1 MKRDIHVVQAEPDDA
16 DQLSRLIAAAFLDL
30 SASRFLV
37 PDEDW
42 RRRIY
47 PEFFKLTY
55 VGPGLAGGLVHCTS
69 DRLAAAVWLPV
80 GGAAVHHEPDHGY
93 PDHDYEAA
101 LQELTA
107 GFYPN
112 FVAFDKLLREA
123 HEPYLGTPHDFLGVV
138 GAHPAVWR
146 QGNLRALM
154 ARRLPVLDARD
165 RGSYLEAAEPELV
178 GVYRKFGYERTDR
191 VITLPGGHQ
200 MFPMWREPMSG
211 VAPH

>member
-1 MKRDIHVVQAEPDDA
+1 VTRETHVVRAEPDDV

-30 SASRFLV
+30 TASRFLV
-37 PDEDW
+37 PDEHW

-47 PEFFKLTY
+47 PGFFKLTY
-55 VGPGLAGGLVHCTS
+55 VRPGLTGGVVHCTS

-80 GGAAVHHEPDHGY
+80 GGTDTHAVPGPDDEG
-93 PDHDYEAA
+93 E

-112 FVAFDKLLREA
+112 FVTFDKLLREA
-123 HEPYLGTPHDFLGVV
+123 HEPYAGTPHDFLGVV

-154 ARRLPVLDARD
+154 AERLPALDAQG
-165 RGSYLEAAEPELV
+165 RGSYLEAAEPDLV

-191 VITLPGGHQ
+191 IITLPGGHR
-200 MFPMWREPMSG
+200 MFPMWREPRI
-211 VAPH
+211 

>member
-1 MKRDIHVVQAEPDDA
+1 MNREIHVVPAEPDDA
-16 DQLSRLIAAAFLDL
+16 DQLSRLIASAFFDL
-30 SASRFLV
+30 AASRFLV
-37 PDEDW
+37 PDENW

-47 PEFFKLTY
+47 AEFFKLTY
-55 VGPGLAGGLVHCTS
+55 VGPGIARGVVHCTS

-80 GGAAVHHEPDHGY
+80 GGASTHAEPDHG
-93 PDHDYEAA
+93 YEAA

-112 FVAFDKLLREA
+112 FVAFDKLLQEA
-123 HEPYLGTPHDFLGVV
+123 HEPYAGTPHDFLGVV

-146 QGNLRALM
+146 QGNLRAMM
-154 ARRLPVLDARD
+154 ARRLPVLDARN

-200 MFPMWREPMSG
+200 MFPMWRKPMG
-211 VAPH
+211 ELGP

>member
-1 MKRDIHVVQAEPDDA
+1 VNRRLDVVPAEPDDV
-16 DQLSRLIAAAFLDL
+16 DQLSRLIAAAFLGL
-30 SASRFLV
+30 TSSKFLI

-55 VGPGLAGGLVHCTS
+55 VGPGVAHGIVHCTS
-69 DRLAAAVWLPV
+69 DRLAAAVWLPM
-80 GGAAVHHEPDHGY
+80 GGAAAHAE

-107 GFYPN
+107 GFHPN
-112 FVAFDKLLREA
+112 FVIFDKLLHEA
-123 HEPYLGTPHDFLGVV
+123 HEPFAGTPHDFLGVV

-154 ARRLPVLDARD
+154 ARRLPVLDARS

-178 GVYRKFGYERTDR
+178 AVYRKFGYERTDR

-211 VAPH
+211 LVAY